1 MKETLRLSISG
12 MTCAGCVASIENAI
26 KGVKAVTGA
35 NVNLVE
41 RTATIEGNVQAS
53 TVIKAIRDAGYDAAQ
68 LSGVDDEADKE
79 LAEHKY
85 YQRLLKQASL
95 AALLGLPLFVMSMAG
110 LLPDL
115 SDTSGQVFWFVIGL
129 FTLFVLYYSAG
140 HFYSGALKSAKN
152 HNANMDTLIALGTGS
167 AWLYSMVI
175 VAMPQWVPELAQHAY
190 FEAAA
195 IIVALINLGAALEIR
210 ARGKTSQAIKRLIG
224 LQPKT
229 ARVLRDGQ
237 EQDIPMEQVVL
248 DDTLRVRPGERIAV
262 DGVIAEGHSSLD
274 ESMLTGE
281 PIPVQ
286 KKAGDSVVAGSINK
300 SGRFLFKAKK
310 IGKDTA
316 LAQII
321 NMVRNAQSSKPEIG
335 RLVDKV
341 AAVFVPS
348 VLIIAILTFL
358 TWINFYSGDQV
369 LALAIVT
376 TMTVLIIAC
385 PCALG
390 LATPISIMVGVGK
403 AAEYGT
409 LIRNGDALQ
418 QAGKLT
424 TIVLDKTG
432 TVTQGRPSVSAVLAS
447 DGWDEARLLLWAASI
462 EQASE
467 HPLAEAIVSAAKEQG
482 ETLLAITEFS
492 AIAGQGVV
500 ATIENKRVLM
510 GNRRLMAESNIE
522 VSEFSDDVTRLEQQ
536 AQTPMFMAVDD
547 KLVGIVSVADAIKQ
561 DSAAAIARMHSLG
574 LKVVLLTGDNAVT
587 AQAVAQQVGVTEVIA
602 EVLPQDKADKI
613 ASLQKSGERVAMVGD
628 GINDAPALARADVG
642 FAIGTGTDVAIESA
656 DITLMRGSLHSI
668 VDAIE
673 ISKVTVTNIK
683 QNLFGAFIYN
693 VIGIPVAAGVL
704 YPFTDMLLS
713 PMIAGAA
720 MAISSLTVVSN
731 ANRLRLFKPS
741 SERAPALSLP
751 ATINTVEQKA

>member
-1 MKETLRLSISG
+1 MNETLRLSISG

-26 KGVKAVTGA
+26 KGVKAVTAA

-41 RTATIEGNVQAS
+41 RTATIEGNVQAN

-79 LAEHKY
+79 QAEQKY

-115 SDTSGQVFWFVIGL
+115 SDTSGRVFWLAIGL

-237 EQDIPMEQVVL
+237 ERDIPMEQVVL

-262 DGVIAEGHSSLD
+262 DGVIVEGHSSLD

-286 KKAGDSVVAGSINK
+286 KKAGDSVVAGTINK
-300 SGRFLFKAKK
+300 SGSFLFKAKK

-369 LALAIVT
+369 MALAIVT

-447 DGWDEARLLLWAASI
+447 DGWSEATLLLWAASI

-467 HPLAEAIVSAAKEQG
+467 HPLAEAIVNAAKEQG
-482 ETLLAITEFS
+482 QTLLAITEFA

-510 GNRRLMAESNIE
+510 GNRRLMAEGNIE
-522 VSEFSDDVTRLEQQ
+522 ISEFSDDVTRLEQQ
-536 AQTPMFMAVDD
+536 AQTPMFIAVDN
-547 KLVGIVSVADAIKQ
+547 KLVGIVSVADAIKH

-693 VIGIPVAAGVL
+693 VIGIPVAAGLL

-720 MAISSLTVVSN
+720 MAMSSLTVVSN

-751 ATINTVEQKA
+751 ATLNAVEQKA